1 LRILAENCAL
11 DSQVDTSNQGMR
23 YTGTITSPRD
33 VRIAYVEQEPPMP
46 AAVTVGDAILGITG
60 GRNDAA
66 NTSNKQQQSIYATVR
81 RYRLA
86 VTHAEQDPLKFAAA
100 SAAMDAVSGW
110 SVLTL
115 ADEIADK
122 LRIRHLQDQPLSQ
135 LSGGERKRVAL
146 AAALVQEPDV
156 LLLDEPTN
164 FLSLAGVQ
172 WLADLLTRD
181 KKLTILMVTH
191 DRAFLDD
198 VCNSILELDH
208 GKVYEYQ
215 GSYQDYLQGKEDR
228 LASLDAEYQS
238 SKAKYR
244 LELDWMRRQPQ
255 ARATKAKARIEAF
268 YKLQKSTKPRPQ
280 DASLQ
285 IDGTDA
291 SRRIGGKIVSMRH
304 VNLKFGDKY
313 MLKDFSYDF
322 CKGDRICLSGA
333 NGVGKTT
340 FVNVL
345 TGQQPAD
352 SGEVEVGD
360 TIVLGVYEQLGI
372 QLDDPTQT
380 VLEFVVDRV
389 QSRAGADDDM
399 SEAAADAGR
408 LLKRFEFPRERWNE
422 PVYILSGGEKR
433 RLQMLSVFS
442 QRPNFLIMDE
452 PSVDCDLD
460 TLTALENYLLEYDG
474 VLIIVSHDRAFA
486 DKVTDHLF
494 VFEGGGEIKDFTGS
508 LSEYATTMV
517 EMENESIPGGASG
530 SSSPSGKEG
539 EDSTQ
544 TKASQKEDKA
554 KRTEERNTLRRAKK
568 DMENLDKAMEKLKA
582 KAMTVQ
588 KEMDG
593 SSDEGWSVLAALTD
607 ELNQVNEEID
617 EKELRWME
625 LAELLEGAEVEA

>member
-11 DSQVDTSNQGMR
+11 DSQVDTSNQGMK

-46 AAVTVGDAILGITG
+46 ADITVGDALLGITG
-60 GRNDAA
+60 DHDSS

-86 VTHAEQDPLKFAAA
+86 VATADQDPEKFAKA
-100 SAAMDAVSGW
+100 SAEMDAVSGW

-115 ADEIADK
+115 AEEIADK
-122 LRIRHLQDQPLSQ
+122 LRVRHLQDQPLSM

-228 LASLDAEYQS
+228 LALLDAEYQS
-238 SKAKYR
+238 SKTKYR

-268 YKLQKSTKPRPQ
+268 YKLQKSTKPRPA

-285 IDGTDA
+285 LDTDG
-291 SRRIGGKIVSMRH
+291 SRRIGGKVISMRH
-304 VNLKFGDKY
+304 VNLKFGDRY
-313 MLKDFSYDF
+313 ILKDFSYDF

-340 FVNVL
+340 FINVL

-360 TIVLGVYEQLGI
+360 TIVLGLYEQLGI
-372 QLDDPTQT
+372 QLEDKTQT
-380 VLEFVVDRV
+380 VLDFVVDRV
-389 QSRAGADDDM
+389 QSRADADMED
-399 SEAAADAGR
+399 SAVDAGR

-422 PVYILSGGEKR
+422 RVSILSGGERR

-460 TLTALENYLLEYDG
+460 TLTALEGYLQEYDG

-508 LSEYATTMV
+508 LSEYAATMV
-517 EMENESIPGGASG
+517 EMENENIVPGG
-530 SSSPSGKEG
+530 SPGKEG
-539 EDSTQ
+539 EDSAE
-544 TKASQKEDKA
+544 KKSNFKEDKA
-554 KRTEERNTLRRAKK
+554 KRNEERNTLKRAKK

-582 KAMTVQ
+582 KARKAQEDIEDT
-588 KEMDG
+588 
-593 SSDEGWSVLAALTD
+593 SSDKGWSVLAALTD
-607 ELNQVNEEID
+607 ELGKVNEEID

-625 LAELLEGAEVEA
+625 LAEILEEAEVEA